1 MLFPSVHDVLTAS
14 YFKQAETVLEVF
26 CAHAS
31 QRISQLQQDLASMG
45 KFRGLLKETQTQ
57 LVIEGIFFP
66 GIHVDTLG
74 GGHVPMLPSIQWEG
88 APPLAI
94 LLM

>member
-1 MLFPSVHDVLTAS
+1 
-14 YFKQAETVLEVF
+14 
-26 CAHAS
+26 
-31 QRISQLQQDLASMG
+31 MG
-45 KFRGLLKETQTQ
+45 TFRGLLKETQTQ